1 MFFQGVQ
8 APYDMAVGGN
18 GTPVRVRVEVV
29 SVGEGRQATCLGLT
43 SGPHRSIF
51 NTTVHVI

>member
-43 SGPHRSIF
+43 SGPHCSIF
-51 NTTVHVI
+51 NSTVHVI

>member
-1 MFFQGVQ
+1 MFFLGVQ
-8 APYDMAVGGN
+8 ALYNMAVGGN

-29 SVGEGRQATCLGLT
+29 SVGEGRQATCLVLT